1 MDLNSQINR
10 KYSVLVAGDI
20 DLQQF
25 NMNQKVQPYV
35 VYRFSD
41 RKEIRKNAIEIYQ
54 SYILNIPKENFFLK
68 EILSTKLQEIQ
79 EMTDEEYFEFA
90 TKNMEYDEK
99 TGDALSDFNPKGKYK
114 QLFEPTLD
122 NALPLLNNSFQCK
135 AFELP
140 DIKKNDEIK
149 IYSDHWDNV
158 MSLSSDLKES
168 YLFNYKNKETF
179 LSVMAEPLFYNAFAS
194 EETGWVEQG
203 DEDQIQWVLNFRK
216 RFIQNLSE
224 NTILKVYNFTK

>member
-10 KYSVLVAGDI
+10 KYSVLVAGDV

-41 RKEIRKNAIEIYQ
+41 RKDIRKNAIEIYQ
-54 SYILNIPKENFFLK
+54 SYILNISKENFFLK

-79 EMTDEEYFEFA
+79 EMTDEEYFEYA
-90 TKNMEYDEK
+90 TKDMKYDKK

-114 QLFEPTLD
+114 QLLEPTLD

-149 IYSDHWDNV
+149 NYSDHWNNV
-158 MSLSSDLKES
+158 MSSSSDLKEI

-179 LSVMAEPLFYNAFAS
+179 LSVMAEPLFYNAFVS